1 MIFTTQIFSFPLAYI
16 KYLQLVVPDEKVQ
29 DLTTYFEEM
38 YYFIDQA
45 IVSPDFVEGMKMAE
59 EKNEPLTPMSLLLDF
74 KNLTL
79 SPKLKD

>member
-1 MIFTTQIFSFPLAYI
+1 
-16 KYLQLVVPDEKVQ
+16 
-29 DLTTYFEEM
+29 M

-45 IVSPDFVEGMKMAE
+45 IVSPDFVEGMKMAD
-59 EKNEPLTPMSLLLDF
+59 EKNEPLTPMSLSLDF